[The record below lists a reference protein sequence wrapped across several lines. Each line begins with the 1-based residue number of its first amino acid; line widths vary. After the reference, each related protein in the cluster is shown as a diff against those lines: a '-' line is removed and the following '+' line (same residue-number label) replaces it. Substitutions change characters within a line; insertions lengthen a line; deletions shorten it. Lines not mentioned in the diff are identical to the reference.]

1 MAVKAIGTWVG
12 GFYQTGRRDVGSWSS
27 GAGAAA
33 RPNWRLE
40 VSRAEGRLEC
50 AGVCV
55 KPVEDVKSVEDEDL
69 SSACPSSEV
78 AGGAGNGGAEE
89 QPRRLNRDLPT
100 YQGSPGA
107 FSEAA
112 ALKAYP
118 QCVAVPCEQFE
129 VAFKAVELWL
139 VDKAVLPIENS
150 VGGSI
155 HRNYDLLLCHRLHI
169 VGEVQMAVNHC
180 LMALPGVQ
188 KEELKRIL
196 SHPQALAQCEIALGK
211 LGVIRETVDDT
222 ALAAQLVASNG
233 LKDAG
238 AIASARAAEIYGLKI
253 VDETIQD
260 TSENITRFLILAR
273 EPIIPRTDRP
283 FKTSVVF
290 TLEEGPG
297 VLFKALAVF
306 AVRSINLTKI
316 ESRPQRKR
324 PLRVVDDSNYGTAKY
339 FDYLFYIDFEA
350 SMAEPRAQ
358 NALAHLQDA
367 HNWLWFGFAGNCNVP
382 SSSWLLSDGHI
393 ISVNIFLC
401 GHMRCLYCCVRT
413 QTKSVH
419 TQVLYCQALP
429 KQAEQGDCT
438 SSYELHKCLTATS
451 FFFLS
456 SRRAF
461 VSLSFSFINTCI

>member
-89 QPRRLNRDLPT
+89 QPRRLNRDLPKPLSLT
-100 YQGSPGA
+100 DLTVSSHGSNVRVAYQGSPGA

-196 SHPQALAQCEIALGK
+196 SHP
-211 LGVIRETVDDT
+211 
-222 ALAAQLVASNG
+222 QLVASNG

-358 NALAHLQDA
+358 NALAHLQEIA
-367 HNWLWFGFAGNCNVP
+367 T
-382 SSSWLLSDGHI
+382 
-393 ISVNIFLC
+393 FL
-401 GHMRCLYCCVRT
+401 R
-413 QTKSVH
+413 
-419 TQVLYCQALP
+419 VLGSYP
-429 KQAEQGDCT
+429 MDT
-438 SSYELHKCLTATS
+438 SSL
-451 FFFLS
+451 
-456 SRRAF
+456 
-461 VSLSFSFINTCI
+461 